1 MWFYTLA
8 SWIIVSSFL
17 KNCELL
23 FSVLEVNVVATD
35 NAEDLVFP
43 KKEDLRGSWKEAP
56 DTEIRLSRK
65 AIQELGVDG

>member
-1 MWFYTLA
+1 M
-8 SWIIVSSFL
+8 
-17 KNCELL
+17 
-23 FSVLEVNVVATD
+23 VATD